1 MPVVTDAVVIAAQVP
16 HHPMSITPQ
25 PIALPVLLALLI
37 ATPVLGTVWSAIA
50 EALNAQAWSLVR
62 DDPQMPRAL
71 VMTLWTGLAATGI
84 SIALS
89 AWLLSRSFP
98 GQLWART
105 VKALPAMLAVPH
117 AAFAIGLAFLIAP
130 SGWLLRALSPWATGF
145 DAPPPWATTQD
156 PWGLGL
162 IAVLVAKEVPFLL
175 WAAATQLQR
184 ADTAARWSRELD
196 VARSMGYAP
205 RTAWWRVLWPQLWPR
220 LTGPMLAVLAY
231 SLTVVDMAL
240 VIGPTSPPTLAVL
253 AWQWLLDAD
262 ASINAQGA
270 AAAWLVGGVVAVSA
284 GMLWALRG
292 VLRRRGRW
300 VSGERG
306 QSATKLIDPNAA
318 TNSVR
323 RELNDRGNAGL
334 HIRMRTALHHI
345 TPSYPLVTLA
355 VLYLAVM
362 LALAV
367 GSISGVWPFP
377 RLWPESL
384 SLQGWQSVFASAST
398 LWTTAALAAISS
410 VTALAWAVAWLE
422 CAPLAWDTRLRRLIY
437 LPLVLPSVLWVVGL
451 HRLCLAWGID
461 ARWPGLWLVHSLAAA
476 PYVLIALSP
485 AYLGFDARY
494 AQIAASLQKN
504 RLTFLLRIKWPLL
517 KASLWGALAVG
528 FAVSVAQYLPTLFV
542 GAGRFATVTTEA
554 VTLASG
560 AQRSLTAAYAW
571 LQWLLP
577 ALMFGIAAWLGRPR
591 RFTRVASNAMQGAVP
606 SGASGMGEAG
616 GAARSGSNGR
626 GSGTAS

>member
-1 MPVVTDAVVIAAQVP
+1 MAQALRAIED
-16 HHPMSITPQ
+16 ITLSGLMGSTRTS
-25 PIALPVLLALLI
+25 IALPQFLAVLLALLM
-37 ATPVLGTVWSAIA
+37 AVPVLGTVGSAIV
-50 EALNAQAWSLVR
+50 EALDAQAWRQML
-62 DDPQMPRAL
+62 DDPQLLRAL
-71 VMTLWTGLAATGI
+71 GMTLWTGLIATGL
-84 SIALS
+84 SIGLS

-98 GQLWART
+98 GPLWQRS
-105 VKALPAMLAVPH
+105 VRALPAMLAVPH

-130 SGWLLRALSPWATGF
+130 SGWLLRAFSPWATGF

-184 ADTAARWSRELD
+184 ADTAARWTRELD

-205 RTAWWRVLWPQLWPR
+205 RAAWWRVLWPQLWPR
-220 LTGPMLAVLAY
+220 LASPALAVLAY

-262 ASINAQGA
+262 ATINAQGA
-270 AAAWLVGGVVAVSA
+270 AAAWLLGGAVALSA
-284 GMLWALRG
+284 GALWAMRG
-292 VLRRRGRW
+292 WLHRRGRW
-300 VSGERG
+300 VSGQRG
-306 QSATKLIDPNAA
+306 KYAMS
-318 TNSVR
+318 
-323 RELNDRGNAGL
+323 RGKVNLAL
-334 HIRMRTALHHI
+334 PAVTAYF
-345 TPSYPLVTLA
+345 PSIALT

-367 GSISGVWPFP
+367 GSVSGVWPFP

-384 SLQGWQSVFASAST
+384 SWQGWQSVVTSAST
-398 LWTTAALAAISS
+398 LWTTATLAAASS
-410 VTALAWAVAWLE
+410 ITALLWAVAWLE
-422 CAPLAWDTRLRRLIY
+422 CAPPAWDARLRRLIY

-461 ARWPGLWLVHSLAAA
+461 ARWPGLWLVHSLAAV

-494 AQIAASLQKN
+494 GQIAASLQKS
-504 RLTFLLRIKWPLL
+504 RLTFLTRIKWPLL
-517 KASLWGALAVG
+517 KASLWSALAVG

-577 ALMFGIAAWLGRPR
+577 VLMFGVAAWLGRPR
-591 RFTRVASNAMQGAVP
+591 RFAR
-606 SGASGMGEAG
+606 
-616 GAARSGSNGR
+616 AAP
-626 GSGTAS
+626 

>member
-1 MPVVTDAVVIAAQVP
+1 
-16 HHPMSITPQ
+16 MSITRQ
-25 PIALPVLLALLI
+25 SIALPLLLALLI
-37 ATPVLGTVWSAIA
+37 ATPILGTVGSAIV
-50 EALNAQAWSLVR
+50 EALNAQAWRLML
-62 DDPQMPRAL
+62 DDPQLPRAL
-71 VMTLWTGLAATGI
+71 AMTLWTGLAAT
-84 SIALS
+84 SLSVALS

-98 GQLWART
+98 GPLWART

-130 SGWLLRALSPWATGF
+130 SGWLLRAFSPWATGF
-145 DAPPPWATTQD
+145 DAPPPWPTTQD

-184 ADTAARWSRELD
+184 ADTAARWTRELD

-220 LTGPMLAVLAY
+220 LAGPALAVLAY

-262 ASINAQGA
+262 ATINAQGA
-270 AAAWLVGGVVAVSA
+270 AAAWLLGGVVAVLA
-284 GMLWALRG
+284 GGLWALRG
-292 VLRRRGRW
+292 GLRRRGRW
-300 VSGERG
+300 VSGKRG
-306 QSATKLIDPNAA
+306 KHRKSKGRVAFLLPPIAT
-318 TNSVR
+318 
-323 RELNDRGNAGL
+323 
-334 HIRMRTALHHI
+334 
-345 TPSYPLVTLA
+345 SYPSFTLA
-355 VLYLAVM
+355 ALYLAVM

-367 GSISGVWPFP
+367 GSVSGVWPFP
-377 RLWPESL
+377 LLWPESL
-384 SLQGWQSVFASAST
+384 SLQGWQSVFTSAST
-398 LWTTAALAAISS
+398 LWTTAVLAAVSS
-410 VTALAWAVAWLE
+410 VTALVWAVAWLE
-422 CAPLAWDTRLRRLIY
+422 CAPPAWDARLRRLIY

-485 AYLGFDARY
+485 AYLGFDGRY
-494 AQIAASLQKN
+494 GQIAASLQKS

-517 KASLWGALAVG
+517 KASLWAALAVG

-577 ALMFGIAAWLGRPR
+577 ALMFGVAAGLGRPR
-591 RFTRVASNAMQGAVP
+591 RFAKSMRGVVANGTG
-606 SGASGMGEAG
+606 SGAAP
-616 GAARSGSNGR
+616 
-626 GSGTAS
+626 

>member
-1 MPVVTDAVVIAAQVP
+1 MAEALRAVDASSVIRARR
-16 HHPMSITPQ
+16 S
-25 PIALPVLLALLI
+25 IALPVLLAMLI

-50 EALNAQAWSLVR
+50 EALNAQAWDLVR
-62 DDPQMPRAL
+62 NDPQLPRAL
-71 VMTLWTGLAATGI
+71 AMTLWTGLAATSG
-84 SIALS
+84 SVALT

-98 GQLWART
+98 GPLWART
-105 VKALPAMLAVPH
+105 VKALPGMLAVPH

-130 SGWLLRALSPWATGF
+130 SGWLLRAVSPWATGF

-184 ADTAARWSRELD
+184 ADTAARWTRELD

-205 RTAWWRVLWPQLWPR
+205 HTAWWRVLWPQLWPR
-220 LTGPMLAVLAY
+220 LAGPMLAVLAY

-262 ASINAQGA
+262 ATINAQGA
-270 AAAWLVGGVVAVSA
+270 TAAWLLGDVVAVAA
-284 GMLWALRG
+284 GLLWTIRGALRK
-292 VLRRRGRW
+292 RSRW

-306 QSATKLIDPNAA
+306 RSAKFFIHSEA
-318 TNSVR
+318 TLRARTGPMPVPVPVPMPMPMPM
-323 RELNDRGNAGL
+323 
-334 HIRMRTALHHI
+334 RMRAALSKI
-345 TPSYPLVTLA
+345 APGNPLLTLA
-355 VLYLAVM
+355 ALYLAVM
-362 LALAV
+362 MALAV
-367 GSISGVWPFP
+367 GSVSGVWPFP
-377 RLWPESL
+377 QLWPESL
-384 SLQGWQSVFASAST
+384 SPQGWQSVFTSTST
-398 LWTTAALAAISS
+398 LWTTAALATISS

-422 CAPLAWDTRLRRLIY
+422 CAPPTWDAHLRRLIY

-461 ARWPGLWLVHSLAAA
+461 ARWPGLWLVHSLAAT

-494 AQIAASLQKN
+494 GQIAASLQKS

-517 KASLWGALAVG
+517 KASMWGALAVG

-577 ALMFGIAAWLGRPR
+577 ALMFGVAAWLGRPR
-591 RFTRVASNAMQGAVP
+591 RFARVASKAVRGVA
-606 SGASGMGEAG
+606 SNSASGTGAG
-616 GAARSGSNGR
+616 GGP
-626 GSGTAS
+626 AS

>member
-1 MPVVTDAVVIAAQVP
+1 MRVTGARALQAA
-16 HHPMSITPQ
+16 MNIPQ
-25 PIALPVLLALLI
+25 QSIALPVLLALLI
-37 ATPVLGTVWSAIA
+37 ATPVLGTVGSAIA
-50 EALNAQAWSLVR
+50 EAFDLQAWRTLR
-62 DDPQMPRAL
+62 DDPQLPRAL
-71 VMTLWTGLAATGI
+71 AMTLWTGLAATGI

-98 GQLWART
+98 GPLWART
-105 VKALPAMLAVPH
+105 VMALPAMLAVPH

-130 SGWLLRALSPWATGF
+130 SGWLLRAFSPWATGF
-145 DAPPPWATTQD
+145 EAPPPWATTQD

-220 LTGPMLAVLAY
+220 LAGPMLAVLAY

-262 ASINAQGA
+262 ATINAQGA
-270 AAAWLVGGVVAVSA
+270 AAAWLLAGLVAVLA
-284 GMLWALRG
+284 GGLWGLRG
-292 VLRRRGRW
+292 TLRRRGRW
-300 VSGERG
+300 VSGKRG
-306 QSATKLIDPNAA
+306 RSGAVSAFKVFSKPGISTSFP
-318 TNSVR
+318 
-323 RELNDRGNAGL
+323 
-334 HIRMRTALHHI
+334 MF
-345 TPSYPLVTLA
+345 TLA
-355 VLYLAVM
+355 ALYLAVM

-367 GSISGVWPFP
+367 GSVSGVWPFP

-398 LWTTAALAAISS
+398 LWTTAALAGLSS
-410 VTALAWAVAWLE
+410 VTALLWAVAWLE
-422 CAPLAWDTRLRRLIY
+422 CAPPAWDAHLRRLIY

-560 AQRSLTAAYAW
+560 AQRSLTAAFAW

-577 ALMFGIAAWLGRPR
+577 ALMFGVAAWLGRPR
-591 RFTRVASNAMQGAVP
+591 RFARVASSGMQGAGP
-606 SGASGMGEAG
+606 DGESGSGEA
-616 GAARSGSNGR
+616 
-626 GSGTAS
+626 AS

>member
-1 MPVVTDAVVIAAQVP
+1 
-16 HHPMSITPQ
+16 MSILRPS
-25 PIALPVLLALLI
+25 IAPPAVLALFLGLLI
-37 ATPVLGTVWSAIA
+37 ATPVVGTVGSAIA
-50 EALNAQAWSLVR
+50 AALDLQAWRAMR
-62 DDPQMPRAL
+62 DNPQLPRAL
-71 VMTLWTGLAATGI
+71 AMTLWTGLAATGV
-84 SIALS
+84 SIGLS

-98 GQLWART
+98 GPLWART

-145 DAPPPWATTQD
+145 EAPPPWATTQD

-184 ADTAARWSRELD
+184 ADTAARWTRELD

-205 RTAWWRVLWPQLWPR
+205 RSAWWRVLWPQLWPR
-220 LTGPMLAVLAY
+220 LAGPMLAVLAY

-262 ASINAQGA
+262 AAINAQGA
-270 AAAWLVGGVVAVSA
+270 AASWVLGAVVAVLA
-284 GMLWALRG
+284 GVTWALRG
-292 VLRRRGRW
+292 ALRAPSRW
-300 VSGERG
+300 VSGKRG
-306 QSATKLIDPNAA
+306 TSRPSTSPLLSKIAVGYPAW
-318 TNSVR
+318 
-323 RELNDRGNAGL
+323 
-334 HIRMRTALHHI
+334 AL
-345 TPSYPLVTLA
+345 TC
-355 VLYLAVM
+355 LYLAVM
-362 LALAV
+362 LALAG
-367 GSISGVWPFP
+367 GSVSGVWPFP

-384 SLQGWQSVFASAST
+384 SLQGWQSVAASAST
-398 LWTTAALAAISS
+398 LWTTAALAALSS
-410 VTALAWAVAWLE
+410 VTTLLWAVAWLE
-422 CAPLAWDTRLRRLIY
+422 CAPPAWDAHLRRLIY

-494 AQIAASLQKN
+494 GQIAASLQKS
-504 RLTFLLRIKWPLL
+504 RLTFLQRIKWPLL

-577 ALMFGIAAWLGRPR
+577 ALVFAMAAWLGRPR
-591 RFTRVASNAMQGAVP
+591 RFAPVTSNALQGAVLN
-606 SGASGMGEAG
+606 GASGNAGAAKAGSAARPARPGAG
-616 GAARSGSNGR
+616 GGG
-626 GSGTAS
+626 AS